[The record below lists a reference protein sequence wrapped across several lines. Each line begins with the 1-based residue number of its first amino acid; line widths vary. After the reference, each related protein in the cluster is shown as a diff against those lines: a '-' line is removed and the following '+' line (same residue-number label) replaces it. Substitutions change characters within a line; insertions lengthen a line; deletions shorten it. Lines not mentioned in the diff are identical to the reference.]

1 MESNEL
7 FSFSID
13 FAGKKTTKYFGLLV
27 KASSLL
33 LMLDRYLL
41 SNFKLKQQV
50 SHLLISDIVAD
61 RITIKEETAY
71 EEEAG
76 LILQLFLKHGKELIL
91 SSFQYIE
98 TTNDLDNLLKRLS
111 KLVYDTQ
118 SKLFEQDLENALDC
132 SKLDKI
138 GLARIIYSFW
148 LYFSRSSSANPLK
161 LESIADSPKV
171 MFRQEPPLREWIT
184 TLLDTSQLGR
194 LELRHVDFGN
204 FKKWKAVIYNY
215 LHERPMSVEVD
226 DIKFIDSLKSTE
238 DNAEN
243 GILHGDIIVAHY
255 TMVNDFLRNKTDI
268 KILKVQK
275 RFRQTEATQLYLFAD
290 AAALELSPNLV
301 TEKPQKNSK
310 KKHSSW
316 SKRRS

>member
-1 MESNEL
+1 M
-7 FSFSID
+7 
-13 FAGKKTTKYFGLLV
+13 
-27 KASSLL
+27 
-33 LMLDRYLL
+33 
-41 SNFKLKQQV
+41 
-50 SHLLISDIVAD
+50 
-61 RITIKEETAY
+61 
-71 EEEAG
+71 
-76 LILQLFLKHGKELIL
+76 